1 MTPIHDEIA
10 SLKYM
15 LNHEDIA
22 MTKRERKDKENRLW
36 QLEWSSHYCEAKL
49 QEQKHM
55 QAAAMRSENKENE
68 S

>member
-10 SLKYM
+10 SLKDL

-22 MTKRERKDKENRLW
+22 MTKRERKDREKRLW
-36 QLEWSSHYCEAKL
+36 QLEWSSHYCDAKL

-55 QAAAMRSENKENE
+55 QAVRDNAKT
-68 S
+68 

>member
-22 MTKRERKDKENRLW
+22 MTKRERKDREKRLW
-36 QLEWSSHYCEAKL
+36 QLEWSSHYCDAKL

-55 QAAAMRSENKENE
+55 QSVGSNAKT
-68 S
+68 